1 MRTVAQLTVLALL
14 WVGTGRAN
22 DDKASKMVLQ
32 MEKSQVPAAEKALT
46 SIKGVKS
53 VKYDEK
59 AGQLIVLYD
68 KSTVGCCSLLH
79 SALKEAGV
87 EYKLISN
94 QEYPACQGKHEKE
107 HSEGGEP
114 TKKVSPEKSG
124 KGSKASIGCA
134 SHH

>member
-1 MRTVAQLTVLALL
+1 MRTVAQLSVLALL
-14 WVGTGRAN
+14 WIGLGLAN

-32 MEKSQVPAAEKALT
+32 IDKSQVAAAEKALT

-53 VKYDEK
+53 VKYDEE

-68 KSTVGCCSLLH
+68 KPTVGCCSRLH

-94 QEYPACQGKHEKE
+94 QEYPACHGKHEKE
-107 HSEGGEP
+107 HSEAGEP
-114 TKKVSPEKSG
+114 TKKASSEKSG
-124 KGSKASIGCA
+124 KGSKASTGCA